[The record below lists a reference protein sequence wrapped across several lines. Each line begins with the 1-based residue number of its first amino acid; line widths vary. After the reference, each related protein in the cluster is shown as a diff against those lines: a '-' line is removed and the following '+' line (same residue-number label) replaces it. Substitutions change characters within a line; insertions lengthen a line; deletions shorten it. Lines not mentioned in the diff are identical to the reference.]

1 MDFDDIPKEALV
13 PSRSIAQ
20 NDKDKARAG
29 PDPDSVFGLPGD
41 AVRFV
46 KKGTYATLALMVL
59 ALVVVRSP
67 LMNIIAPDAG
77 KLELAKKAEREA
89 LDKQGKALPGVRPFP
104 SLQLT
109 PEEEVASGGSAVKVV
124 DDATLG
130 KSEGLE
136 INIGGG
142 QKIKM
147 GMTASLGPVCSPR
160 CLSAA
165 KTTDWICLDC
175 MMQCRKS
182 PLRHPVRRR
191 LMRRNQWMPTLLPTR
206 NEGQQ
211 RKVGVRNH
219 VLMRPF
225 QLSGS
230 LEVARGTQQKTTKEL
245 SKKAYAS
252 YVR

>member
-1 MDFDDIPKEALV
+1 MMDFDDIPKEALV

-109 PEEEVASGGSAVKVV
+109 PEEEVASGGAAVKVV

-147 GMTASLGPVCSPR
+147 GMTAS
-160 CLSAA
+160 
-165 KTTDWICLDC
+165 
-175 MMQCRKS
+175 
-182 PLRHPVRRR
+182 
-191 LMRRNQWMPTLLPTR
+191 
-206 NEGQQ
+206 
-211 RKVGVRNH
+211 
-219 VLMRPF
+219 
-225 QLSGS
+225 
-230 LEVARGTQQKTTKEL
+230 
-245 SKKAYAS
+245 
-252 YVR
+252 